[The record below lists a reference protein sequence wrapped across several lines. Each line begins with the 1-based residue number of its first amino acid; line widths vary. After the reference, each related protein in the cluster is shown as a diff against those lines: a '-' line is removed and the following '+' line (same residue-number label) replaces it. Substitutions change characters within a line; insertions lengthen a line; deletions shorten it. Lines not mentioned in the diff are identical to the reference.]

1 MTEHRIVAAILRIAA
16 AGALVVG
23 ASAVA
28 RAQDTPV
35 KKGEDLFASQKCAVC
50 HSVAGAGNKKY
61 PLDGAGGRLSAADIK
76 EWLTNPDAMHAKKG
90 GDKPLMKMKSF
101 KTLPA
106 EDLDA
111 LVAYV
116 GSLK

>member
-1 MTEHRIVAAILRIAA
+1 MTDNRFFSAAVGLVT
-16 AGALVVG
+16 AGAFVVG
-23 ASAVA
+23 AAAVA
-28 RAQDTPV
+28 GAQDSAV
-35 KKGEDLFASQKCAVC
+35 KKGEDLFTSQKCTLC
-50 HSVAGAGNKKY
+50 HSVAGKGNKKY
-61 PLDGAGGRLSAADIK
+61 PLDGVGAKLSAADIK
-76 EWLTNPDAMHAKKG
+76 EWLVNPDAMHAKK

-101 KTLPA
+101 KTLPP